1 MTVRMKCGVAPA
13 RLGRNF
19 PPSMTLADLGWTD
32 DLAAAFAPHA
42 AAGQQAARVTLQLKG
57 FWEVTTPDT
66 ARLAQCT
73 GKFLAETGA
82 IADMPAVGDWVAIE
96 PLPGDDTRALIHA
109 VLPRRTKFS
118 RKAAGVQLV
127 EQVVAANVDTVFLV
141 SSLDANF
148 NLRRIERYL
157 AAARS
162 SGAQPVI
169 VLNKSDLT
177 AEAAARRAEV
187 AAIARETPIVVTS
200 ALKRG
205 GIKPLREWLRPRTT
219 VAFLGS
225 SGVGKSTLIN
235 ELVGEELLATQ
246 EIRDIDG
253 KGRHTTTLREL
264 VISPDGVL
272 IIDTPGMRE
281 LQPWQADEAVD
292 DVFADIREIV
302 LRCKF
307 TDCSHTTEPGCA
319 VCAALADGSLEPSR
333 WQSYQRL
340 QRETAFEVRRTD
352 RRASQKH
359 KNEWKKITKQF
370 RQRVAHEKRSED

>member
-1 MTVRMKCGVAPA
+1 
-13 RLGRNF
+13 
-19 PPSMTLADLGWTD
+19 MTLADLGWTD
-32 DLAAAFAPHA
+32 ELATAFAPHA
-42 AAGQQAARVTLQLKG
+42 AVGLSPARVTLQLKG

-96 PLPGDDTRALIHA
+96 VLPGDDTRALIHA

-118 RKAAGVQLV
+118 RKAAGERDV
-127 EQVVAANVDTVFLV
+127 EQVVAANIDTVFLV

-157 AAARS
+157 AAARA

-177 AEAAARRAEV
+177 REAAARRAEV
-187 AAIARETPIVVTS
+187 EAIARDTPIIVTS
-200 ALKRG
+200 ALTRG
-205 GIKPLREWLRPRTT
+205 GLKPLRQWLRPRTT

-235 ELVGEELLATQ
+235 ELVGDDVLATQ

-264 VISPDGVL
+264 VVSPDGVL

-281 LQPWQADEAVD
+281 LQPWQADEAVE
-292 DVFADIREIV
+292 DVFADIRA
-302 LRCKF
+302 LTLSCKF
-307 TDCSHTTEPGCA
+307 SDCSHTTEPGCA
-319 VCAALADGSLEPSR
+319 VQAALADGSLDPSR

-340 QRETAFEVRRTD
+340 QRETAFEVRRVD

-359 KNEWKKITKQF
+359 KNQWKKIIKDY
-370 RQRVAHEKRSED
+370 RQRVREEHRSEE

>member
-1 MTVRMKCGVAPA
+1 
-13 RLGRNF
+13 
-19 PPSMTLADLGWTD
+19 MTLADLGWTD
-32 DLAAAFAPHA
+32 ELAAAFAPHA
-42 AAGQQAARVTLQLKG
+42 AAGLQPARVTLQLKG
-57 FWEVTTPDT
+57 FWETTTPDT
-66 ARLAQCT
+66 SRLAQCT
-73 GKFLAETGA
+73 GKFLSETGA
-82 IADMPAVGDWVAIE
+82 ISDMPAVGDWVAIE

-118 RKAAGVQLV
+118 RKAAGERDI
-127 EQVVAANVDTVFLV
+127 EQVVAANIDTVFLV

-157 AAARS
+157 AAARA

-177 AEAAARRAEV
+177 REAAACRAEV
-187 AAIARETPIVVTS
+187 EAIARGTPIVVTS

-205 GIKPLREWLRPRTT
+205 GTKPLRAWLEPRTT

-235 ELVGEELLATQ
+235 ELVGDEVLATQ
-246 EIRDIDG
+246 EVRDIDG

-264 VISPDGVL
+264 VVSPEGVL

-281 LQPWQADEAVD
+281 LQPWQAEEALD
-292 DVFADIREIV
+292 DVFADIRDLT

-307 TDCSHTTEPGCA
+307 TDCSHGSEPGCA
-319 VCAALADGSLEPSR
+319 VAPALAEGSLELSR

-340 QRETAFEVRRTD
+340 QRETAFEVRRVD
-352 RRASQKH
+352 RRASQKQ
-359 KNEWKKITKQF
+359 KTDWKKQTRQL
-370 RQRVAHEKRSED
+370 RQRVREKHGED